1 MDKRRKEIVA
11 GNEVSLMKT
20 YCLNGY
26 NQKVLIEGKKKDLPV
41 IVFLHGGPGS
51 PIPFCAGCRG
61 LFPDIT
67 SRSIMV
73 YWDQLGCGINDYV
86 IDESFSIDSYV
97 SMAVDLV
104 RELKKEFKNNTI
116 HLFGI
121 SWGSIIALKTAE
133 KIPDEIDSVAVY
145 GQVLKELGFNWE
157 VFETLKNSKMPEK
170 KKKILSEIKAKKEP
184 SLKQWK
190 TIMQFIQKY
199 TEGYNCKSGGKAPMG
214 EIIKGI
220 ISSPDYSMKNFKAM
234 VINGTTKN
242 TSLFEELIELNLTDT
257 LENVKVPYLILQGS
271 TDIVTSTNQI
281 KEFMNITGN
290 KNLEFEII
298 ENSGHI
304 PGGYGMKKLLEKLF
318 AFFGVK

>member
-41 IVFLHGGPGS
+41 IVFLHGGRVRLYLL
-51 PIPFCAGCRG
+51 CRVQG

-157 VFETLKNSKMPEK
+157 VL
-170 KKKILSEIKAKKEP
+170 
-184 SLKQWK
+184 
-190 TIMQFIQKY
+190 
-199 TEGYNCKSGGKAPMG
+199 
-214 EIIKGI
+214 
-220 ISSPDYSMKNFKAM
+220 
-234 VINGTTKN
+234 
-242 TSLFEELIELNLTDT
+242 
-257 LENVKVPYLILQGS
+257 
-271 TDIVTSTNQI
+271 
-281 KEFMNITGN
+281 
-290 KNLEFEII
+290 
-298 ENSGHI
+298 
-304 PGGYGMKKLLEKLF
+304 KLLKIRKCLKRKRKF
-318 AFFGVK
+318 YLK